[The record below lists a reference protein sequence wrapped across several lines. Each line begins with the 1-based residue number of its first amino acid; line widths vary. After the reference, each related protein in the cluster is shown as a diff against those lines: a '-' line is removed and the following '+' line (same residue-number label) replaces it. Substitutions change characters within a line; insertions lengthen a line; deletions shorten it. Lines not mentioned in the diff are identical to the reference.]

1 MALLL
6 PIFHMNLVLKE
17 YRRGRILWQVAGK
30 VKVAG
35 KERASTRGSLILRKG
50 SQDDLLPPD
59 ISKIGRAASLALIT
73 KIYHANF
80 VGNRM
85 NI

>member
-17 YRRGRILWQVAGK
+17 YRRGRILWHVAGK

-35 KERASTRGSLILRKG
+35 KERASRWRTVSFLTYTIINETVRRLLRF
-50 SQDDLLPPD
+50 
-59 ISKIGRAASLALIT
+59 T
-73 KIYHANF
+73 
-80 VGNRM
+80 
-85 NI
+85 